1 MGLIKA
7 ALGSASGVMA
17 DQWKEYFYCDS
28 IPADVLMLKGQKRNS
43 GRSSN
48 TRGGDNIITDGSVIN
63 VADGQCMMIVESGKI
78 IDLCDVPGE
87 YTYSTGTEPTIF
99 TEGKLAANLGA
110 MFEEMGKRFAFGGE
124 AAKDQRIYFFNTKH
138 ILGNKFGTAS
148 PVPFRVVDRRAGIDI
163 DIGVKCFGEY
173 VFRLVNPMLFYKNIA
188 GNAGDQVTRQQLE
201 SKMRTDFLQELQPAF
216 AKLSEMGIRYSAIP
230 GHTREL
236 ADIMKGFLSAE
247 WGANM
252 GLELVDV
259 NLASIKANE
268 EDEAM
273 IKDMQR
279 AAAYT
284 NPDLAMAS
292 RVAAENQ
299 AMKDAANNAGGAA
312 VGFMG
317 MNMVT
322 GMGGNTMQTMYQMQ
336 QNRQAQMGV
345 PNPEVVAAQNNPN
358 NAMGWKCANC
368 GAMNTGKFCAECGSP
383 KPVADVWKC
392 PNCGTENKGKFCAEC
407 GSPKPVAAAAVKC
420 ENCGW
425 QPEDGTPAGKF
436 CPECGTPF
444 NK

>member
-48 TRGGDNIITDGSVIN
+48 TRGSDNIITDGSIIN

-78 IDLCDVPGE
+78 VDLCDVPGE

-99 TEGKLAANLGA
+99 TEGKLAANLGT

-148 PVPFRVVDRRAGIDI
+148 PVPFRVVDQRAGIDI

-247 WGANM
+247 WGVNM

-317 MNMVT
+317 MNMV
-322 GMGGNTMQTMYQMQ
+322 GNMGGNTMQTMYRMQ
-336 QNRQAQMGV
+336 QNKQVNEPAK
-345 PNPEVVAAQNNPN
+345 PAANT
-358 NAMGWKCANC
+358 WKCSC
-368 GAMNTGKFCAECGSP
+368 GAENTGKFCAECGSP

-392 PNCGTENKGKFCAEC
+392 TNCGTENKGKFCAEC
-407 GSPKPVAAAAVKC
+407 GSPKPAATAVKC
-420 ENCGW
+420 ANCGW
-425 QPEDGTPAGKF
+425 EPEAGAPVGKF

>member
-1 MGLIKA
+1 
-7 ALGSASGVMA
+7 
-17 DQWKEYFYCDS
+17 
-28 IPADVLMLKGQKRNS
+28 
-43 GRSSN
+43 
-48 TRGGDNIITDGSVIN
+48 
-63 VADGQCMMIVESGKI
+63 
-78 IDLCDVPGE
+78 
-87 YTYSTGTEPTIF
+87 
-99 TEGKLAANLGA
+99 
-110 MFEEMGKRFAFGGE
+110 
-124 AAKDQRIYFFNTKH
+124 
-138 ILGNKFGTAS
+138 
-148 PVPFRVVDRRAGIDI
+148 
-163 DIGVKCFGEY
+163 
-173 VFRLVNPMLFYKNIA
+173 MLFYKNIA

-247 WGANM
+247 WGVNM

-317 MNMVT
+317 MNMV
-322 GMGGNTMQTMYQMQ
+322 GNMGGNTMQTMYRMQ

-368 GAMNTGKFCAECGSP
+368 GAENTGKFCAECGSP

-392 PNCGTENKGKFCAEC
+392 TNCGTENKGKFCAEC
-407 GSPKPVAAAAVKC
+407 GSPKPAATAVKC
-420 ENCGW
+420 ANCGW
-425 QPEDGTPAGKF
+425 EPEAGAPVGKF

-444 NK
+444 NI

>member
-28 IPADVLMLKGQKRNS
+28 IPADVLMLKGQRRNS

-48 TRGGDNIITDGSVIN
+48 TRGGDNIITDGSIIN

-78 IDLCDVPGE
+78 VDLCDVPGE
-87 YTYSTGTEPTIF
+87 YTYNTGTEPSLF
-99 TEGKLAANLGA
+99 TSGKLSEGIGV

-124 AAKDQRIYFFNTKH
+124 APKDQRIYFFNTKH

-148 PVPFRVVDRRAGIDI
+148 PVPFRVVDQRAGIDI

-173 VFRLVNPMLFYKNIA
+173 VFRIVNPMLFYKNVA
-188 GNAGDQVTRQQLE
+188 GNAGDEVKRQQLE

-216 AKLSEMGIRYSAIP
+216 AKLSEMGIRYSALP

-247 WGANM
+247 WGVNM

-259 NLASIKANE
+259 NLASLKANE

-273 IKDMQR
+273 IKGMQR
-279 AAAYT
+279 DAAYT

-299 AMKDAANNAGGAA
+299 AMKDAAKNSGGAA

-317 MNMVT
+317 MNMV
-322 GMGGNTMQTMYQMQ
+322 GNVGGNTMQTMYQMQ
-336 QNRQAQMGV
+336 QTKQVMEPAK
-345 PNPEVVAAQNNPN
+345 PAANT
-358 NAMGWKCANC
+358 WKCASC
-368 GAMNTGKFCAECGSP
+368 GAENTGKFCAECGSP

-392 PNCGTENKGKFCAEC
+392 TNCGTENKGKFCAEC
-407 GSPKPVAAAAVKC
+407 GSPKPAAAPKC
-420 ENCGW
+420 ANCGW
-425 QPEDGTPAGKF
+425 QPEWGAPVGKF

>member
-7 ALGSASGVMA
+7 ALGSAGGVMA

-28 IPADVLMLKGQKRNS
+28 MPADVLMMKGEKRVS

-48 TRGGDNIITDGSVIN
+48 TKGNDNIITDGSVIN
-63 VADGQCMMIVESGKI
+63 VADGQCMMIVENGKV
-78 IDLCDVPGE
+78 IDLCDIPGE
-87 YTYSTGTEPTIF
+87 YTYNTGTEPTLF
-99 TEGKLAANLGA
+99 SSGKLADNIGA
-110 MFEEMGKRFAFGGE
+110 VFAEMGKRFAFGGE
-124 AAKDQRIYFFNTKH
+124 AAKDQRIYYFNTKH

-148 PVPFRVVDRRAGIDI
+148 PVPFRVVDQRAGIDI

-173 VFRLVNPMLFYKNIA
+173 VFKLVNPMLFYKNIA
-188 GNAGDQVTRQQLE
+188 GNSANDITRQQLE
-201 SKMRTDFLQELQPAF
+201 SKMRSDFLQELQPAF
-216 AKLSEMGIRYSAIP
+216 AKLSEMGIRYSALP

-236 ADIMKGFLSAE
+236 ADVMKGMLSAE

-279 AAAYT
+279 TAAYT
-284 NPDLAMAS
+284 NPDLAMAY
-292 RVAAENQ
+292 RVTSEGQ
-299 AMKDAANNAGGAA
+299 AMRDAANNSAGAA

-317 MNMVT
+317 MNMVN
-322 GMGGNTMQTMYQMQ
+322 GMGGGNTMQTLYQMQ
-336 QNRQAQMGV
+336 QDKAQQA
-345 PNPEVVAAQNNPN
+345 AAAPQPAGNT
-358 NAMGWKCANC
+358 WKCSC
-368 GAMNTGKFCAECGSP
+368 GAENTGKFCAECGSP

-392 PNCGTENKGKFCAEC
+392 TNCGTENKGKFCSEC
-407 GSPKPVAAAAVKC
+407 GSPKPSRLVC
-420 ENCGW
+420 GNCGAEAAN
-425 QPEDGTPAGKF
+425 PNAKF
-436 CPECGTPF
+436 CPECGTPY

>member
-48 TRGGDNIITDGSVIN
+48 TRGSDNIITDGSIIN

-148 PVPFRVVDRRAGIDI
+148 PVPFRVVDQRAGIDI

-247 WGANM
+247 WGVNM

-317 MNMVT
+317 MNMV
-322 GMGGNTMQTMYQMQ
+322 GNMGGNTMQTMYRMQ

-368 GAMNTGKFCAECGSP
+368 GAENTGKFCAECGSP

-392 PNCGTENKGKFCAEC
+392 TNCGTENKGKFCAEC
-407 GSPKPVAAAAVKC
+407 GSPKPAATAVKC
-420 ENCGW
+420 ANCGW
-425 QPEDGTPAGKF
+425 EPEAGAPVGKF

>member
-48 TRGGDNIITDGSVIN
+48 TRGSDNIITDGSVIN
-63 VADGQCMMIVESGKI
+63 VADGQCMMIVESGRI
-78 IDLCDVPGE
+78 VDLCDVPGE

-99 TEGKLAANLGA
+99 TEGKLAANLGT

-148 PVPFRVVDRRAGIDI
+148 PVPFRVVDQRAGIDI

-173 VFRLVNPMLFYKNIA
+173 VFRIVNPMLFYKNIA

-247 WGANM
+247 WGVNM

-317 MNMVT
+317 MNMV
-322 GMGGNTMQTMYQMQ
+322 GNMGGNTMQTMYRMQ

-368 GAMNTGKFCAECGSP
+368 GAENTGKFCAECGSP

-392 PNCGTENKGKFCAEC
+392 TNCGTENKGKFCAEC
-407 GSPKPVAAAAVKC
+407 GSPKPAATAVKC
-420 ENCGW
+420 ANCGW
-425 QPEDGTPAGKF
+425 EPEAGAPVGKF

-444 NK
+444 NI

>member
-48 TRGGDNIITDGSVIN
+48 TRGSDNIITDGSIIN

-78 IDLCDVPGE
+78 VDLCDVPGE

-99 TEGKLAANLGA
+99 TEGKLAANLGT

-148 PVPFRVVDRRAGIDI
+148 PVPFRVVDQRAGIDI

-173 VFRLVNPMLFYKNIA
+173 VFRIINPMLFYKNIA

-247 WGANM
+247 WGVNM

-317 MNMVT
+317 MNMV
-322 GMGGNTMQTMYQMQ
+322 GNMGGNTMQTMYRIQ
-336 QNRQAQMGV
+336 QNKQVNEPAKPAV
-345 PNPEVVAAQNNPN
+345 NT
-358 NAMGWKCANC
+358 WKCSC
-368 GAMNTGKFCAECGSP
+368 GAENTGKFCAECGSP

-392 PNCGTENKGKFCAEC
+392 ANCGTENKGKFCAEC
-407 GSPKPVAAAAVKC
+407 GSPKPAATAVKC
-420 ENCGW
+420 ANCGW
-425 QPEDGTPAGKF
+425 EPEAGTPVGKF

>member
-28 IPADVLMLKGQKRNS
+28 IPADVLMVKGQRRNS

-48 TRGGDNIITDGSVIN
+48 TKGGDNIITDGSVIN

-78 IDLCDVPGE
+78 VDLCDVPGE
-87 YTYSTGTEPTIF
+87 YTYNTGTEPSLF
-99 TEGKLAANLGA
+99 NSGKLADNLGVI
-110 MFEEMGKRFAFGGE
+110 FSEMGKRFEFGGE
-124 AAKDQRIYFFNTKH
+124 APKDQRIYFFNTKH

-173 VFRLVNPMLFYKNIA
+173 VFRIVNPMLFYKNIA
-188 GNAGDQVTRQQLE
+188 GNAADQVKRQQLE

-236 ADIMKGFLSAE
+236 ADVMKGFLSAE
-247 WGANM
+247 WGVNM

-273 IKDMQR
+273 IKEMQR

-299 AMKDAANNAGGAA
+299 AMKDAAKNAGGAA

-317 MNMVT
+317 MNMV
-322 GMGGNTMQTMYQMQ
+322 GNMGGNTMQTMYRMQ

-392 PNCGTENKGKFCAEC
+392 ANCGTENKGKFCAEC
-407 GSPKPVAAAAVKC
+407 GSPKPADKLVC
-420 ENCGW
+420 SNCGAEAAN
-425 QPEDGTPAGKF
+425 PNAKF
-436 CPECGTPF
+436 CPECGTPY